1 MKKYLI
7 TGAMAL
13 MAGFYLTS
21 CTHDDIGYDTPYDEK
36 TQTFEKVFKELYG
49 TIDPNHDWGF
59 TPFAEAVDVNVPA
72 TSRALT
78 RGHYANANEWAATW
92 IVPDAL
98 TEAQKDKVRRWFQ
111 QHQNPEG
118 VAFSHKDFFV
128 QQVYKG
134 GTNTTGSES
143 PEKYTAANGG
153 LITGSNQMDLLTC
166 GSYGEG
172 AQTADDEGNSLNQGH
187 NYYDHINNF
196 NNGTYSGGGTVNV
209 LDNGQPINGGSSHPD
224 QIMLMVDSKSDCF
237 GYWNSAGSIGFNNRY
252 VIIPGDEI
260 QKWDNSKTGSDG
272 SSADVSG
279 MWFVGLD
286 YDQRVESAYTNNWYT
301 GPDGNQYRYLNSDM
315 NQYCGEKIL
324 RDPEPTGAAAQKL
337 LDDGYLPVDGS
348 ANKTWVKITSCADG
362 YYSDWIVRVIPGT
375 KRSGGGGEDPDEEET
390 TTSKKYKARRHLM
403 MARGRI
409 FVEDLYKATRED
421 LDYND
426 AVYDAII
433 WYDHDVSIE
442 VDANNDE
449 HMTNINSE
457 NDKYMVEIALL
468 AAGGTI
474 PLTIAGNTKN
484 EHGFGDVHSAFGVG
498 GTTIVNTVGE
508 ASNVFGSMVTGKDY
522 AYHKFDYTTQIFAAL
537 EAKRAAGKEVKIT
550 LNDIPVDVMWSVE
563 GINVGARLNNEDI
576 KKYTINEN
584 GEVVLDT
591 SDPEFN
597 AEAKAPH
604 MIQVPIGT
612 PWAQERVNI
621 NQAHTQFKAWVGDK
635 DEYDDTVWSNST
647 ADLFY
652 CYGDNPSPLAYG
664 DPNTYPNGY
673 SYLTDIVP
681 DIEGIILWQGTSTSN
696 RVEVT
701 TSVESG
707 IQIGDKIRVYGSGTG
722 KICFWDIN
730 WGWIDGIDNVNL
742 DGGYCELVLTEST
755 YNKIYNSSSKT
766 ISFWTGYDSGN
777 PTITHVTLV
786 RKAN

>member
-21 CTHDDIGYDTPYDEK
+21 CTHDDVGYDTPYDEK
-36 TQTFEKVFKELYG
+36 TQSFEKVFKELYG

-72 TSRALT
+72 TSRAMT
-78 RGHYANANEWAATW
+78 RGHDARANMWAAEW
-92 IVPDAL
+92 VVPDAL

-111 QHQNPEG
+111 QHKNPEG

-134 GTNTTGSES
+134 GTNTAGSES
-143 PEKYTAANGG
+143 PEKYTAANGD

-172 AQTADDEGNSLNQGH
+172 AQTADDEGHSLNQGH

-196 NNGTYSGGGTVNV
+196 NNGTYSGGSTVSV
-209 LDNGQPINGGSSHPD
+209 LDNGQPINNGTKHQD

-237 GYWNSAGSIGFNNRY
+237 GFWNSAGSIGFNNR
-252 VIIPGDEI
+252 
-260 QKWDNSKTGSDG
+260 DNSLTGSDG

-301 GPDGNQYRYLNSDM
+301 GPDGNQYRYLSSDM
-315 NQYCGEKIL
+315 NQYCGDKKEYNDVPSAETIQ
-324 RDPEPTGAAAQKL
+324 GL
-337 LDDGYLPVDGS
+337 LDQGYLPVAGKAD
-348 ANKTWVKITSCADG
+348 KVFVKITSCADG

-433 WYDHDVSIE
+433 WYDHDVSVE
-442 VDANNDE
+442 NGVP
-449 HMTNINSE
+449 TTINSE
-457 NDKYMVEIALL
+457 NAKYTVEIALL

-474 PLTIAGNTKN
+474 PLKIAGNS
-484 EHGFGDVHSAFGVG
+484 FGDVHEAFGVG

-508 ASNVFGSMVTGKDY
+508 ASDVFGSTVTGKDY
-522 AYHKFDYTTQIFAAL
+522 AYHKFDYTTEIFAAL
-537 EAKRAAGKEVKIT
+537 AEKEANNKRVT

-563 GINVGARLNNEDI
+563 GINVGARLNNEEI
-576 KKYTINEN
+576 KKYTVNEN

-591 SDPEFN
+591 SDPAFN
-597 AEAKAPH
+597 AEVKAPH

-621 NQAHTQFKAWVGDK
+621 DQAHTQFKAWVGNKKDYDK
-635 DEYDDTVWSNST
+635 TVWSNNT

-664 DPNTYPNGY
+664 DSIRYPNGY
-673 SYLTDIVP
+673 SYLTDIVEVLYDGETKYFASTYYDFEGKEQGGNSY
-681 DIEGIILWQGTSTSN
+681 DIPVSTP
-696 RVEVT
+696 VVH
-701 TSVESG
+701 V
-707 IQIGDKIRVYGSGTG
+707 GDKIRIYGGLQEN
-722 KICFWDIN
+722 IN
-730 WGWIDGIDNVNL
+730 DPWINCALVSQDWQWYSLTNSRPDFSK
-742 DGGYCELVLTEST
+742 GYYEFEITDSNAEW
-755 YNKIYNSSSKT
+755 NS
-766 ISFWTGYDSGN
+766 INGN
-777 PTITHVTLV
+777 PRQIFGIWAKNLYITEIAVI
-786 RKAN
+786 RKN